1 MRKSDLPGS
10 QPGKAGHR
18 TTSPVCLKDFIIYD
32 IISDRSIPAGFPDF
46 IQIGGALSIH
56 VVPFYKIRFYIE
68 FTNGSHHSSE
78 K

>member
-18 TTSPVCLKDFIIYD
+18 TISPVCLKDFIIYD
-32 IISDRSIPAGFPDF
+32 IFPDRSIPVGFPDF

-56 VVPFYKIRFYIE
+56 VVPVYKNLFLYRI
-68 FTNGSHHSSE
+68 HE
-78 K
+78 KIKSQF